1 MSAITQSYKIDM
13 TSGAVPLRIKVSQY
27 DAGIR
32 TLTFALFNLGAKLTS
47 AQLSSLTAY
56 VQGTKQDKKGFEY
69 ECTADF
75 SAEGCSVTVAITE
88 QMTACAGDVVCE
100 LVLVAGDD
108 RIGSANFILEVERAA
123 LGADTDISETELPD
137 IITAGR
143 QYAAQAEDA
152 AERAEEA
159 AAGVDNYALAGA
171 GMMTEYSAG
180 VIDTNIYLH
189 REPKIGDRLLIMFT
203 QTFTENTP
211 IKIYKENGGT
221 AYTLNFDMW
230 STAFVLKG
238 LCLVE
243 VVDFLDNFALR
254 WLHSYSG
261 TDYQAGQ
268 YIGINGNYINNI
280 APQLGDNS
288 EYHEKDSA
296 ITDGNLGTYDYYAK
310 YIIINFKARAVP
322 NDTTGKYSL
331 QLSKGATLEDA
342 SLVDRDGNDFTAP
355 IKTGVILLCS
365 VDNSNDIV
373 TVLNNDIMANGD
385 IIDGQ
390 GNTLSVLAEAL
401 TKTASGNPVI
411 LTDCAGGKARSLV
424 TTIEPIQDLHGYD
437 HPWAG
442 GAEKNKL
449 PMTVESIK
457 ALNTEGTWSGNV
469 YTWRGV
475 SFTLQTDVDDNLIGI
490 KATGAASETM
500 QLYLNTALT
509 HTLLP
514 NAMILNGCPANGG
527 TSTYYM
533 RVQMA
538 VSPWTVLGDD
548 VGSGANVSIPD
559 DNNNYQVIIRV
570 VSGYAIPSG
579 GLLFKPML
587 HLSTESDATFAPYSN
602 ICPISGRTEASAK
615 SEGKNLAFASTG
627 NNTVIA
633 NNIKPGTYTFSCK
646 NAGNVGINIKANS
659 QDGATLAYTPSAST
673 TNPIVLTFTVTEKCN
688 IYVNG
693 YGSRYDI
700 YVSDY
705 QIEEGSV
712 ATPYE
717 PYAHSSATIQ
727 LGTTVYGGEVDFDT
741 GVVTVTDAIVDLGTL
756 NYKYTSG
763 YGGLFYAV
771 VANSKFFGDGSLVG
785 YDCLCSCYKSAGDK
799 TWTNFNNNDI
809 NIGSDTAGGGRPCV
823 NIKDTRYT
831 DVASFKTAVTGQT
844 ICYKLATPQTIQLT
858 PTQLEMLKGY
868 NRVTIDSGSI
878 EVGYISKIS

>member
-100 LVLVAGDD
+100 LVLVANDD

-203 QTFTENTP
+203 QTFTQSTP

-221 AYTLNFDMW
+221 AYTLNFDLW
-230 STAFVLKG
+230 DSDYVLKG

-261 TDYQAGQ
+261 TEYQAGQ
-268 YIGINGNYINNI
+268 YIGISGNYINNI

-288 EYHEKDSA
+288 EYHEKNSA
-296 ITDGNLGTYDYYAK
+296 ITDGNLGTYGYHAK

-342 SLVDRDGNDFTAP
+342 SFVDRDGNDFTAP
-355 IKTGVILLCS
+355 IKAGAILLCS
-365 VDNSNDIV
+365 VDSSNDIV
-373 TVLNNDIMANGD
+373 MVLNNDIMANGE
-385 IIDGQ
+385 IQDGQ

-401 TKTASGNPVI
+401 TKTASGNPVVI
-411 LTDCAGGKARSLV
+411 SDCAGGKARSLI
-424 TTIEPIQDLHGYD
+424 TEINAIQDLHGYD
-437 HPWAG
+437 KPWVG
-442 GAEKNKL
+442 GAGKNKAKPFTFAQKEKGITITPQTDGSVVL
-449 PMTVESIK
+449 NGTKTTDNEPIRVSSSYTVLANTAQTCSIK
-457 ALNTEGTWSGNV
+457 KNTTDALPSGIVDYSIIGYGTNKTINPSEGVENSG
-469 YTWRGV
+469 
-475 SFTLQTDVDDNLIGI
+475 
-490 KATGAASETM
+490 
-500 QLYLNTALT
+500 
-509 HTLLP
+509 
-514 NAMILNGCPANGG
+514 
-527 TSTYYM
+527 
-533 RVQMA
+533 
-538 VSPWTVLGDD
+538 
-548 VGSGANVSIPD
+548 
-559 DNNNYQVIIRV
+559 IRV
-570 VSGYAIPSG
+570 YINQGTTLNNVKIYPQIIIGSTAENFEPYA
-579 GLLFKPML
+579 
-587 HLSTESDATFAPYSN
+587 N
-602 ICPISGRTEASAK
+602 ICPISGHTSVEIERS
-615 SEGKNLAFASTG
+615 GKNLVKGVLHNTG
-627 NNTVIA
+627 INGDGVVFSGGTADNYAIA
-633 NNIKPGTYTFSCK
+633 YCKVKAGETYTIKTSEDIFVYGLY
-646 NAGNVGINIKANS
+646 NDVPVVGASSLVGRVVLSTKTFTPTIDAY
-659 QDGATLAYTPSAST
+659 LAYRMGNTYATPQVEVGTEST
-673 TNPIVLTFTVTEKCN
+673 T
-688 IYVNG
+688 
-693 YGSRYDI
+693 
-700 YVSDY
+700 
-705 QIEEGSV
+705 
-712 ATPYE
+712 YE
-717 PYAHSSATIQ
+717 APQVVDVIIQ
-727 LGTTVYGGEVDFDT
+727 LGQTVYGADINWDT
-741 GVVTVTDAIVDLGTL
+741 GVMTVKNVLVDMGDLTWTYSSAYLNYIANIDDIKTGEYAVKPNMYCSCFEVMAQAALDNASYGITVAGGLQRILARDADITDATL
-756 NYKYTSG
+756 FT
-763 YGGLFYAV
+763 
-771 VANSKFFGDGSLVG
+771 
-785 YDCLCSCYKSAGDK
+785 
-799 TWTNFNNNDI
+799 
-809 NIGSDTAGGGRPCV
+809 TAM
-823 NIKDTRYT
+823 
-831 DVASFKTAVTGQT
+831 TGQK
-844 ICYKLATPQTIQLT
+844 ICYELATPIELTLT
-858 PTQLEMLKGY
+858 PTELQMLKGY
-868 NRVTIDSGSI
+868 NRVTIDNGSI
-878 EVGYISKIS
+878 EVGYIAKIA